1 MTVPADGMPGLDRLR
16 LMVRVARMYHDQG
29 MRQPEIAERLGISQP
44 RVSRLLKEAG
54 RLGIVRT
61 IVAPP
66 DGLHAELEERLV
78 EAFGLADAVVVDG
91 DGLGEEVARALAP
104 ATAAYLDVT
113 LTGGDTLGISSWSE
127 TLLEASLLIRPRP
140 APVADRVIQLMGGV
154 GSPGVQMHATRLMAR
169 FADITGGTPVLVP
182 TPAAVES
189 PRLRAELLRDP
200 GVAAVT
206 SQWADVTMALV
217 GIGTSTPSPLL
228 ARSGNA
234 ISEADQAGLVAA
246 GAVGDVC
253 LRYYDADGALV
264 DSVLGDRV
272 IGIDADTLRAVPR
285 RVGVGGG
292 ARKHEAIRG
301 ALRGGWLSVLITDHE
316 TALAVLR

>member
-1 MTVPADGMPGLDRLR
+1 M
-16 LMVRVARMYHDQG
+16 AR
-29 MRQPEIAERLGISQP
+29 
-44 RVSRLLKEAG
+44 
-54 RLGIVRT
+54 T
-61 IVAPP
+61 
-66 DGLHAELEERLV
+66 
-78 EAFGLADAVVVDG
+78 
-91 DGLGEEVARALAP
+91 LAP

-113 LTGGDTLGISSWSE
+113 LTGGDTLGISTWSE

-200 GVAAVT
+200 GVASVT

-217 GIGTSTPSPLL
+217 GIGASTPSPLL

-234 ISEADQAGLVAA
+234 ISEADQARLVEA

-253 LRYYDADGALV
+253 LRYYDAEGALV
-264 DSVLGDRV
+264 DSVIGDRV

-292 ARKHEAIRG
+292 ARKHAAIRG

>member
-1 MTVPADGMPGLDRLR
+1 M
-16 LMVRVARMYHDQG
+16 
-29 MRQPEIAERLGISQP
+29 
-44 RVSRLLKEAG
+44 LKEAG

-66 DGLHAELEERLV
+66 DGLHTELEERLV

-169 FADITGGTPVLVP
+169 FADITGGTPVLCR
-182 TPAAVES
+182 
-189 PRLRAELLRDP
+189 PRRPSSRPGCAPRLRDP

-217 GIGTSTPSPLL
+217 GIGASTPSPLL

-264 DSVLGDRV
+264 DWVLGDRV